1 MHTYKIIKYALLTV
15 LFLGLAALSVFS
27 LQKIPQKSQPFV
39 SSPPAVVSS
48 VAPLKT
54 PELPLPSPG
63 KISQSN
69 ERMHDTSGTPT
80 TITESGK
87 VTGSLPSG
95 QSLVNSPILGVE
107 FIAPSG
113 HNLKAGDAVC
123 ITFQRFPSGAIANLS
138 LTEGACKK

>member
-1 MHTYKIIKYALLTV
+1 MNTYKIIKYALLTV

-54 PELPLPSPG
+54 PEPPLPSPG

-69 ERMHDTSGTPT
+69 EKLHDTSGTPN

-87 VTGSLPSG
+87 VTGSLPTG
-95 QSLVNSPILGVE
+95 PFLVTSPSLGVD
-107 FIAPSG
+107 FIAPTG
-113 HNLKAGDAVC
+113 HSLKQGDPVC
-123 ITFQRFPSGAIANLS
+123 LTFQRYPSGAIANLS
-138 LTEGACKK
+138 LAEGACKK